1 MTKEFK
7 LLDFKTYDDEFN
19 EEPEEGDDYMTTSYK
34 FVIQL
39 FGLDKNRNTY
49 CAIIDDYLPYFY
61 VKVPQNGHLKTCDF
75 L

>member
-1 MTKEFK
+1 M
-7 LLDFKTYDDEFN
+7 LDFKTYDDEFN

-49 CAIIDDYLPYFY
+49 CAIIVIIFHTF

-75 L
+75 VEYINGN